1 MFCEELR
8 SGALPCSMKWVY
20 EIISII
26 SLICSCFVVHI
37 TIKEIKMNLIHH
49 LIIEIIISEIIDE
62 ISIILEIFNDSR
74 GKHNFE
80 NYDFRMYFC
89 YSQII
94 LEVFSC
100 LWTLT
105 ASFLIALKLYD
116 IIVNKNRIFK
126 YNSFMSKNAHF
137 ISIAIPLIL
146 SYIFFAIYLGMRANF
161 WDLDGMYVNKVE
173 SGTQRARMIFCWL
186 NTELSIPL
194 AVIVFL
200 LILGN
205 LYFSVFKGFFFLKNV
220 KENMLLQDD
229 EERPVVSKRIK
240 NITEMQAILFLY
252 PIISSAIW
260 LIFFLFIFL
269 FFLPKKSRGNDGWSW
284 VFCIFMSIRQTIY
297 ISVYFFSQK
306 KLRLYTLSLL
316 CCKRCKKFKYKGKI
330 FTKINKL
337 DSDIKNTE
345 LDSNKISEE

>member
-1 MFCEELR
+1 MFCHELR

-89 YSQII
+89 YSQIF

-105 ASFLIALKLYD
+105 ASLLIALKLYD

-137 ISIAIPLIL
+137 ISIAVPLIL
-146 SYIFFAIYLGMRANF
+146 SYIFWAIHLGLRANF

-173 SGTQRARMIFCWL
+173 SGTQSARMIFCWL
-186 NTELSIPL
+186 NKGLSIPL
-194 AVIVFL
+194 AVIAFL

-269 FFLPKKSRGNDGWSW
+269 FFLPNNSGNIGWSW